1 MRIYVLVLV
10 VDPLRVFVFQEG
22 LVRFATEEYV
32 APDKKNISNLFM
44 HLTNYAIQKK
54 SENFVANE
62 DEDDDSATKRSLSSV
77 LEQLEQDV

>member
-1 MRIYVLVLV
+1 MLVLG

-32 APDKKNISNLFM
+32 APDKKNINNLFM